1 MRTFSKK
8 KYAYTEGETSRKYLS
23 ALGPRLPRYLTRRK
37 LLNAAKVEADTRRR
51 ASRVHSRP
59 YVLHIEPTNLCTVR
73 CPYCR
78 TGAGDNELKPGTMS
92 FHLFRKIF
100 DDLRDDLIMVRLD
113 GAGEPFLNPDI
124 AEMISYCHTHGVAS
138 TMSTNLQNCDELSIE
153 RCVRAGLDYLIC
165 SIDGTT
171 QEVYEKYRINGSL
184 SKCLENLRAI
194 GDVKRRLGTRYPYT
208 DWQFLIFD
216 HNVHQIEEVKKAVVG
231 SGADR
236 LSLNDVRPQT
246 WKKELAG
253 DPPATCYWFYK
264 AVNVT
269 YDGAVRACCSDGM
282 GHHFQFGSLVDQTF
296 EQVWNGQAQVD
307 ARRIFVD
314 AQTVPE
320 SIQGA
325 KCVASCPM
333 VNDSRRRWGLP
344 EIELDPTIKP
354 SYTIA

>member
-8 KYAYTEGETSRKYLS
+8 KYAYTEGETSRKYLT
-23 ALGPRLPRYLTRRK
+23 ALGPRLHHYLTPRK
-37 LLNAAKVEADTRRR
+37 MLNAARVEMDTRRR
-51 ASRVHSRP
+51 AIRVNSRP

-78 TGAGDNELKPGTMS
+78 TGAGDNELPPGIMS
-92 FHLFRKIF
+92 FWLFKRIF
-100 DDLRDDLIMVRLD
+100 DDLENDLLMVRLD

-124 AEMISYCHTHGVAS
+124 AEMISYCHTHGVA
-138 TMSTNLQNCDELSIE
+138 TTLSTNLQNCDDLALE

-184 SKCLENLRAI
+184 LKCLDSLRTLADI
-194 GDVKRRLGTRYPYT
+194 KQRLKVKTPYT

-216 HNVHQIEEVKKAVVG
+216 HNVHQVEDVKRAVIG

-236 LSLNDVRPQT
+236 LSLNDVRPST

-269 YDGAVRACCSDGM
+269 YDGSVRACCSDGM
-282 GHHFQFGSLVDQTF
+282 GHHFQFGSLVDQSF
-296 EQVWNGQAQVD
+296 EEVWNGQPQQDARRVFVD
-307 ARRIFVD
+307 ARE
-314 AQTVPE
+314 VPD

-344 EIELDPTIKP
+344 EIELDESIKP
-354 SYTIA
+354 RCSIA

>member
-8 KYAYTEGETSRKYLS
+8 KYAYTEGVTSKKYLS
-23 ALGPRLPRYLTRRK
+23 ALSDRLHRYLTPRK
-37 LLNAAKVEADTRRR
+37 LLNAARVEMDTRRR
-51 ASRVHSRP
+51 AIRVSSRP

-78 TGAGDNELKPGTMS
+78 TGAGDNELPPGTMP
-92 FHLFRKIF
+92 FPLFRKIF
-100 DDLRDDLIMVRLD
+100 DDLRDDIIMVRLD

-124 AEMISYCHTHGVAS
+124 AEIISYCHTAGVAT
-138 TMSTNLQNCDELSIE
+138 TMSTNLQNCDELGLE
-153 RCVRAGLDYLIC
+153 RVARAGLDYLIC

-184 SKCLENLRAI
+184 QTCLDNLRAL
-194 GDVKRRLGTRYPYT
+194 GDIKQRLGLRHPYT

-216 HNVHQIEEVKKAVVG
+216 HNVHQVDVVKRMVVD

-236 LSLNDVRPQT
+236 LSLNDVRPST
-246 WKKELAG
+246 WKAELAG

-269 YDGAVRACCSDGM
+269 YDGSVRACCSDGM
-282 GHHFQFGSLVDQTF
+282 GHHFEFGSLVDQTF
-296 EQVWNGQAQVD
+296 EEVWNGPAQMD
-307 ARRIFVD
+307 ARRVFVD
-314 AQTVPE
+314 AFEVPE

-344 EIELDPTIKP
+344 PVELDPTIKP
-354 SYTIA
+354 KYTIA

>member
-23 ALGPRLPRYLTRRK
+23 VLGPKLHRYLTPRK
-37 LLNAAKVEADTRRR
+37 MMNAARVEMDTRRR
-51 ASRVHSRP
+51 AIRVSGRP
-59 YVLHIEPTNLCTVR
+59 YVFHVEPTNICTVR

-78 TGAGDNELKPGTMS
+78 TGAGDNELKPGTMP
-92 FHLFRKIF
+92 FPLFKKIF
-100 DDLRDDLIMVRLD
+100 DDLKDDLIMVRLD
-113 GAGEPFLNPDI
+113 GAGEPFINPVI
-124 AEMISYCHTHGVAS
+124 AEMISYCNTHGVAT
-138 TMSTNLQNCDELSIE
+138 TMSTNLQNCDEIALE
-153 RCVRAGLDYLIC
+153 RVVRAGLDYLIC

-171 QEVYEKYRINGSL
+171 QEVYEKYRVNGSL
-184 SKCLENLRAI
+184 EKCLTNLRALADI
-194 GDVKRRLGTRYPYT
+194 KKRLGVRHPYT

-216 HNVHQIEEVKKAVVG
+216 HNVHQLDEVKEMVVD

-282 GHHFQFGSLVDQTF
+282 GHHFEFGSLVDQSF
-296 EQVWNGQAQVD
+296 DDVWNGEAQQQ

-314 AQTVPE
+314 AHEVPE
-320 SIQGA
+320 AIRGA

-354 SYTIA
+354 KHMIA